1 MKRRLAA
8 LSLALLVSSPL
19 LAQGTEDAQGAALAK
34 ERWAKVR
41 KLMVLCGADQLP
53 TRIADSVV
61 TQFRGYHKDLPEELF
76 TRFRAQLDL
85 EEMMNRIQAV
95 YDKNFTDEEL
105 DGLIAFYS
113 TPVGQSVLHKQTAIA
128 EQTSA
133 TSGEWGEKIGQQLI
147 AEITR
152 ARTEKKAAPPASPP
166 PAP

>member
-1 MKRRLAA
+1 MTTSKLALFGLTWA
-8 LSLALLVSSPL
+8 LSSCAVN
-19 LAQGTEDAQGAALAK
+19 
-34 ERWAKVR
+34 
-41 KLMVLCGADQLP
+41 LCDKDPSDPRCEQNPILPDTLQVMP